1 MEMWY
6 YYFMKKGYIYILFNK
21 RNGTL
26 YTGVTSDLVKRV
38 YQHKNKF
45 IKCFTNTYNV
55 DKIYCLGD
63 VLYHGPRNNLPES
76 YSPKEVIEEFKPI
89 KVILSGGVANK
100 LAKISEAEAMESYL
114 LKKGISK
121 DLLIKEN
128 KSMSTYENAF
138 YSVPLARSL
147 NADTIIVCTSD
158 YHLANGE
165 YNTIKSFVS
174 MLKDTNISLMC
185 YTKNTNM

>member
-1 MEMWY
+1 MN
-6 YYFMKKGYIYILFNK
+6 KKY
-21 RNGTL
+21 
-26 YTGVTSDLVKRV
+26 VLVVLGNRLNDDGSISSF
-38 YQHKNKF
+38 QEERLKF
-45 IKCFTNTYNV
+45 AM
-55 DKIYCLGD
+55 
-63 VLYHGPRNNLPES
+63 
-76 YSPKEVIEEFKPI
+76 EVIEEFKPI